1 MTGREK
7 LAAGCRDRLATL
19 GAEGRRKGGELVVA
33 GIKPPRDGYGHRY
46 LLAGQGGRE
55 FLRMNSNSYLG
66 LSLHPEVLA
75 AAAEAA
81 ARFGAGPGAVRFISG
96 TYAPHVALEERLARF
111 HGREA
116 AMLFSA
122 AYAAVM
128 GVLPQLI
135 DSQTAVL
142 SDALNHNCIIN
153 GIRLAKPGA
162 RAIYG
167 HLDLAELEE
176 QLRRQGTLTR
186 RAVVVSDGIFSM
198 RGDHAPLAA
207 VTALCERYQDRYAEG
222 VILVVDDSHG
232 VGAFGETGRGTEE
245 YTNARAEVLV
255 ATLGKALGVNGGYVA
270 ADAAVIELLRETAP
284 LYVYSNPLTPA
295 EAAAAHA
302 ALDILDSPAGLQLL
316 ADLRSRTARFRS
328 GLRALGYETIAGA
341 HPIVP
346 LLVRDT
352 QKTADLVA
360 RLFARGILATGL
372 NYPIVPKGDEEIR
385 FQLSAGHTE
394 RDIDYV
400 LTVLAELGGRQG
412 YRSAG

>member
-7 LAAGCRDRLATL
+7 LVAGCRDRLAALAT
-19 GAEGRRKGGELVVA
+19 EGRRKGGELVVA

-46 LLAGQGGRE
+46 LLAGQGERE

-66 LSLHPEVLA
+66 LSLHPEVIA

-122 AYAAVM
+122 AYAAVL

-135 DSQTAVL
+135 SNETVVI

-153 GIRLAKPGA
+153 GIRLGRPGA
-162 RAIYG
+162 KAIYR

-176 QLRRQGTLTR
+176 QLRSQAPLARQ
-186 RAVVVSDGIFSM
+186 AVVVTDGIFSM

-207 VTALCERYQDRYAEG
+207 VAALCERYQDRYAEG
-222 VILVVDDSHG
+222 VILMVDDSHG

-270 ADAAVIELLRETAP
+270 ADAPVIELLRETAP

-316 ADLRSRTARFRS
+316 ATLRSRTARFRN
-328 GLRALGYETIAGA
+328 GLRALGYETIDGA

-346 LLVRDT
+346 LMVSETRR
-352 QKTADLVA
+352 TAELVA
-360 RLFARGILATGL
+360 RLFAKGILATGL

-412 YRSAG
+412 GSV

>member
-7 LAAGCRDRLATL
+7 LVAGCRDRLAALAT
-19 GAEGRRKGGELVVA
+19 EGRRKGGELVVA

-46 LLAGQGGRE
+46 LLAGQGERE

-66 LSLHPEVLA
+66 LSLHPEVIA

-122 AYAAVM
+122 AYAAVL

-135 DSQTAVL
+135 SNETVVI

-153 GIRLAKPGA
+153 GIRLGRPGA
-162 RAIYG
+162 KAIYR

-176 QLRRQGTLTR
+176 QLRSQAPLARQ
-186 RAVVVSDGIFSM
+186 AVVVTDGIFSM

-207 VTALCERYQDRYAEG
+207 VAALCERYQDRYAEG
-222 VILVVDDSHG
+222 VILMVDDSHG

-270 ADAAVIELLRETAP
+270 ADAPVIELLRETAP

-316 ADLRSRTARFRS
+316 ATLRSRTARFRN
-328 GLRALGYETIAGA
+328 GLRALGYETIDGA

-346 LLVRDT
+346 LMVRET
-352 QKTADLVA
+352 RRIAELVA
-360 RLFARGILATGL
+360 RLFAKGILATGL

-412 YRSAG
+412 GSV